1 MRFFFELVGSHGR
14 GIKGKDVR
22 RREMTDRAVE
32 VAEVATTQKHEV
44 LAEADACAATIEHF
58 DAALSAEDLADFH
71 RACVHG

>member
-1 MRFFFELVGSHGR
+1 
-14 GIKGKDVR
+14 
-22 RREMTDRAVE
+22 MTDRAVE